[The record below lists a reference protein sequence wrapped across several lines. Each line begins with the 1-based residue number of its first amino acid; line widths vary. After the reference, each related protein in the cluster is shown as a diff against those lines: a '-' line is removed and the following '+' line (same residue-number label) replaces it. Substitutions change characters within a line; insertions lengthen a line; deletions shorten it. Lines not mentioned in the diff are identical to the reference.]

1 MAIVRYAGEYTA
13 LGAAELER
21 WKGVPPAVAGDC
33 LNRTASMAG
42 RISPLNP
49 TMRLIGHARTIKVMA
64 GDNACVHAAI
74 PLIQPGE
81 IMVIDAG
88 GNPDV
93 AIIGEILVTAAKHK
107 NVAGFVIDGAVRDVA
122 ELRMGDV
129 PVFASA
135 SVPAGPHKGFGGSID
150 GLISCGGVSVRPG
163 DLILGD
169 ADGVT
174 VVPLDRAAAILDA
187 GEAHVR
193 KEADMMAQLATGKTT
208 AEILGIE
215 IPEVTAE

>member
-21 WKGVPPAVAGDC
+21 WKSVPSAVAGDC

-49 TMRLIGHARTIKVMA
+49 AMRLIGHARTLKVMA

-81 IMVIDAG
+81 IIVIDAG

-93 AIIGEILVTAAKHK
+93 AIIGEILVTAAKYK
-107 NVAGFVIDGAVRDVA
+107 GVAGFVIDGAVRDVA
-122 ELRMGDV
+122 ELRVGEV

-135 SVPAGPHKGFGGSID
+135 SAPGGPHKGFGGSID

-174 VVPLDRAAAILDA
+174 VVPLHRAAVILA
-187 GEAHVR
+187 AAEAHIL
-193 KEADMMAQLATGKTT
+193 KETDMLAQLAAGKTT

-215 IPEVTAE
+215 IPKVTAE

>member
-1 MAIVRYAGEYTA
+1 
-13 LGAAELER
+13 
-21 WKGVPPAVAGDC
+21 
-33 LNRTASMAG
+33 
-42 RISPLNP
+42 
-49 TMRLIGHARTIKVMA
+49 MA

-74 PLIQPGE
+74 PLMRPGE
-81 IMVIDAG
+81 IIVIDTG
-88 GNPDV
+88 GNLDV
-93 AIIGEILVTAAKHK
+93 AIIGEILVTAARHRG
-107 NVAGFVIDGAVRDVA
+107 VAGFVIDGAVRDVA
-122 ELRMGDV
+122 ELRVGEV
-129 PVFASA
+129 PVFAST

-174 VVPLDRAAAILDA
+174 VAPLDRAAAILEA
-187 GEAHVR
+187 GKAHVR

-208 AEILGIE
+208 AEMLGIE

>member
-1 MAIVRYAGEYTA
+1 MAIIRYKGDYEA
-13 LGAAELER
+13 LDATTLER

-42 RISPLNP
+42 RVSPLHP
-49 TMRLIGHARTIKVMA
+49 DMRIIGHARTIRVMA

-74 PLIQPGE
+74 PLMRQDE
-81 IMVIDAG
+81 IIVIDAG

-107 NVAGFVIDGAVRDVA
+107 GVAGFVIDGAARDVA
-122 ELRMGDV
+122 ELRSGDV

-150 GLISCGGVSVRPG
+150 GPISCGGVSVQTG

-174 VVPLDRAAAILDA
+174 VVPLGQAAAILEA

-193 KEADMMAQLATGKTT
+193 KETDMLAQLAAGKTT
-208 AEILGIE
+208 AEMLGIE
-215 IPEVTAE
+215 IPEITAT